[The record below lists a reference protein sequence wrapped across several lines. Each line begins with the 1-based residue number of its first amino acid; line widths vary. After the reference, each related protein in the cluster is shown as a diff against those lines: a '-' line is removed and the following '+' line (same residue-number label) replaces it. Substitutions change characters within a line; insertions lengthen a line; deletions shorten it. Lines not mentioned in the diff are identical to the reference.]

1 MNTLFLMLQ
10 KTSLPVLI
18 EARMSLLVVGVLFA
32 TALSAQLTTESL
44 TVDVQTRTYLQ
55 YIPVDF
61 DTAEEVP
68 LVLCFHAGAGVAE
81 DQLAI
86 GDLRDIADEERFI
99 LVYPQALPDPNDG
112 GSTNWQVV
120 TSGDLPF
127 TFPNPHSDIDFVAA
141 LIDEMHALHGVDLSR
156 VYAMGYSNGG
166 GFVYDLACRLND
178 HITGVGAVARTMYA
192 ESYANCETTH
202 PTPVVTIL
210 GTNDFNSNY
219 DGVVYNG
226 TLYYHSSDEGNA
238 LWIDENELLPDADI
252 VELPDLNTSDGST
265 VERYQWSDA
274 NGCRELTHYK
284 VLGGDHDWPGA
295 WGNMDII
302 SHEVIWDHLKE
313 FDMNGRISCAPLNVD
328 NAEAD
333 SWAIAPNPAASQLM
347 VLGEH
352 FTSST
357 PFHIFN
363 AAGVC
368 FLEGTVASPRTTI
381 GLQGLVSGLYGI
393 HLNGETRMFIVQ

>member
-44 TVDVQTRTYLQ
+44 TVDGQMRTYLQ

-61 DTAEEVP
+61 EAAEEVP

-178 HITGVGAVARTMYA
+178 HITGV
-192 ESYANCETTH
+192 E
-202 PTPVVTIL
+202 P
-210 GTNDFNSNY
+210 
-219 DGVVYNG
+219 
-226 TLYYHSSDEGNA
+226 
-238 LWIDENELLPDADI
+238 
-252 VELPDLNTSDGST
+252 
-265 VERYQWSDA
+265 
-274 NGCRELTHYK
+274 
-284 VLGGDHDWPGA
+284 
-295 WGNMDII
+295 
-302 SHEVIWDHLKE
+302 
-313 FDMNGRISCAPLNVD
+313 
-328 NAEAD
+328 
-333 SWAIAPNPAASQLM
+333 
-347 VLGEH
+347 
-352 FTSST
+352 
-357 PFHIFN
+357 
-363 AAGVC
+363 
-368 FLEGTVASPRTTI
+368 
-381 GLQGLVSGLYGI
+381 
-393 HLNGETRMFIVQ
+393 